1 MIQIILNGEPTDIKK
16 QSTMQDLIE
25 TLALLDKRIAVE
37 VNENLVPRSTFKQYQ
52 LQPQDQVEIV
62 QAIGGG

>member
-1 MIQIILNGEPTDIKK
+1 MQIILNGEQTDIVE
-16 QSTMQDLIE
+16 QSTMHDLIQK
-25 TLALLDKRIAVE
+25 LALMDKRIAVE
-37 VNENLVPRSTFKQYQ
+37 VNQTLVPRSTFKQHQ